1 MAIERAILAP
11 VVTTTLEAREGRRR
25 VHIMNPAACRGVSVT
40 FLAITAGNDHSVDGL
55 NPATSLVTKV
65 ETIH

>member
-1 MAIERAILAP
+1 MD
-11 VVTTTLEAREGRRR
+11 
-25 VHIMNPAACRGVSVT
+25 PAACRGVGVAIV
-40 FLAITAGNDHSVDGL
+40 AITAGNDTSIDGL

>member
-11 VVTTTLEAREGRRR
+11 VVTTTLEALEGRRR
-25 VHIMNPAACRGVSVT
+25 VHIMDPAACRGVGVAIV
-40 FLAITAGNDHSVDGL
+40 AITAGNDTSIDGL